1 MSGNCREICMICKAT
16 KKTGVIQMNERKKTQ
31 WRRFKE
37 TFKVVRVNKSL
48 SVIRPISEPPPPLA
62 PSASETED
70 CLSLII
76 RLGAGLNY
84 NQFA

>member
-1 MSGNCREICMICKAT
+1 
-16 KKTGVIQMNERKKTQ
+16 MNESKKTQ
-31 WRRFKE
+31 WRRLKE
-37 TFKVVRVNKSL
+37 TFKEVRVNKSL
-48 SVIRPISEPPPPLA
+48 SVIRPISEPPPPPPA
-62 PSASETED
+62 PSVCDTED